1 MSNKT
6 VKQQRVARTASK
18 QDRERDAVIA
28 MQEYEAEKAAV
39 LVKTARLR
47 AIRLANEAKAQANAQ
62 AAEQAADAAAA
73 TKSKAAKGTATKV
86 AAKRRP
92 AAKKTAPKR

>member
-1 MSNKT
+1 MTNKT
-6 VKQQRVARTASK
+6 IEQQRATRTASK

-47 AIRLANEAKAQANAQ
+47 AIRLANEAKAQA
-62 AAEQAADAAAA
+62 ADAAAIKD
-73 TKSKAAKGTATKV
+73 TPPKKV

-92 AAKKTAPKR
+92 AAIKKAPATKKAPKR

>member
-1 MSNKT
+1 MTDKT
-6 VKQQRVARTASK
+6 IEQQRATRIASK
-18 QDRERDAVIA
+18 QDRDRDAVIA

-47 AIRLANEAKAQANAQ
+47 AIRLAREANAT
-62 AAEQAADAAAA
+62 AGEEPADTAA
-73 TKSKAAKGTATKV
+73 TQGPTAKV

-92 AAKKTAPKR
+92 AAKKKAPKR